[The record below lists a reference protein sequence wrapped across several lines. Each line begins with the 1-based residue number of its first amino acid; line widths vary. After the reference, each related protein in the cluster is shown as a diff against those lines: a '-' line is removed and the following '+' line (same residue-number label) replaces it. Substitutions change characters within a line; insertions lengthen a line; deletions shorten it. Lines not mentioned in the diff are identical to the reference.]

1 MVKKMLNSKQQLI
14 NEKIADLEVKG
25 LFDVDVDINP
35 PTIPLKKGEVDFEY
49 KKLSSK
55 IQTKFVNKIAFN
67 FIKKLVKTKAFII
80 DDVVGIENFKE
91 VKGGAIITSNHFN
104 PYDNFAIYWAIKD
117 ELNKHDLYKVIRE
130 GNFTSFK
137 GLYGFF
143 FRHCNT
149 LPIPS
154 DLHVFKDFLKA
165 TNNLLKKGEK
175 ILVYPEQALW
185 TNYTKP
191 RPYKSGAFHFAAK
204 ANVPVIPIFISL
216 RDTEKVGND
225 GLDVFGYTIHIMK
238 PIYPDESI
246 NTKENEENMR
256 KENYQL
262 VKNKYEEVY
271 KIPLTYSYEGEIK

>member
-1 MVKKMLNSKQQLI
+1 MANSKQQSI
-14 NEKIADLEVKG
+14 NEKIADLESKG

-49 KKLSSK
+49 NKLSSK
-55 IQTKFVNKIAFN
+55 IKTKFVNKIAFN

-80 DDVVGIENFKE
+80 DDVIGIENFRE

-117 ELNKHDLYKVIRE
+117 ELNKHDLYKIIRE

-165 TNNLLKKGEK
+165 TNNLLLRGEK

-191 RPYKSGAFHFAAK
+191 RPYKSGAFHFASK

-216 RDTEKVGND
+216 RDTGVVGND

-238 PIYPDESI
+238 PIYPNTTLS
-246 NTKENEENMR
+246 TKENEEYMR
-256 KENYQL
+256 KENYKM
-262 VKNKYEEVY
+262 VKEKYEEVY
-271 KIPLTYSYEGEIK
+271 KEPLTYSYKGEIK